1 MSFVP
6 HGGTTPPEWIE
17 RDTLLHTSTVKS
29 CKDREQ
35 PVEPRHAIV
44 HSQSVPEKL
53 RLCPPKCTPTYL
65 PTYSAFESSPN
76 PRNVRLGSVQ
86 SPRPANDEP
95 WAN

>member
-1 MSFVP
+1 MLFGSRLGRASEATMSFVP

-53 RLCPPKCTPTYL
+53 RLCPPKIYTYL
-65 PTYSAFESSPN
+65 PTYL
-76 PRNVRLGSVQ
+76 LGF
-86 SPRPANDEP
+86 
-95 WAN
+95 